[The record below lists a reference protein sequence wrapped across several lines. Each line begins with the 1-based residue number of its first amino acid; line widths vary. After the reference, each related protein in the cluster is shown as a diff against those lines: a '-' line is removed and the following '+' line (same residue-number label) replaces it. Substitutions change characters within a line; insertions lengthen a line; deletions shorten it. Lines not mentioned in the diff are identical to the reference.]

1 MHVCQIMLVE
11 ADSAAEAIDY
21 VKQTITY
28 AEERYP
34 AWSDWHGGFDED
46 NFAGRWSGLFDGW
59 EENRNVLCYTENK
72 ELAEDVISNWLGS
85 RVEEMKRLLDRTK
98 GLDLAEAIANY
109 EPNGEYKYTD
119 TNLQIW
125 SLKSL
130 ASLLN
135 DSWTP
140 DTGVYDLVAHTASL
154 SFFRE
159 RLDKEPNK
167 QYLVPIDFHF

>member
-1 MHVCQIMLVE
+1 MN
-11 ADSAAEAIDY
+11 DT
-21 VKQTITY
+21 KQHTIGTY
-28 AEERYP
+28 STN
-34 AWSDWHGGFDED
+34 SD
-46 NFAGRWSGLFDGW
+46 
-59 EENRNVLCYTENK
+59 
-72 ELAEDVISNWLGS
+72 
-85 RVEEMKRLLDRTK
+85 LLHITAKDRAK
-98 GLDLAEAIANY
+98 DLDLAEAIANY